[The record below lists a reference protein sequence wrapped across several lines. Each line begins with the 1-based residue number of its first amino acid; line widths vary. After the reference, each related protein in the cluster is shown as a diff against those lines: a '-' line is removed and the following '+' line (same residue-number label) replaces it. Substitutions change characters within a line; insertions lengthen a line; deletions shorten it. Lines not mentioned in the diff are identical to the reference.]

1 MVMNTLPERISS
13 DTERPADRAAYR
25 ETCSAPWIL
34 DQSIRLGDNDA
45 RLIAV
50 RDEYTDT
57 SYLALLVGNV
67 TGSAPV
73 TVRAVDEEALLIEG
87 SRTMFPEILIGV
99 AESPSASDIGRRDLE
114 CRTAVEG
121 SLRSTIDSIGVH
133 SVIAEWNA
141 RA

>member
-1 MVMNTLPERISS
+1 MNTLPERISG
-13 DTERPADRAAYR
+13 DTERRADRAEYR
-25 ETCSAPWIL
+25 ETCSATWIL
-34 DQSIRLGDNDA
+34 DESIRLGDNDA

-50 RDEYTDT
+50 RDAYTDM

-87 SRTMFPEILIGV
+87 SRTVFPEILIGV
-99 AESPSASDIGRRDLE
+99 TESPSASGIGRRNLG
-114 CRTAVEG
+114 RRAAVEG

-133 SVIAEWNA
+133 SVIAAWNA

>member
-1 MVMNTLPERISS
+1 MNTLPERISS

-45 RLIAV
+45 RLIVV

-99 AESPSASDIGRRDLE
+99 TESPSAYIGRRYLE